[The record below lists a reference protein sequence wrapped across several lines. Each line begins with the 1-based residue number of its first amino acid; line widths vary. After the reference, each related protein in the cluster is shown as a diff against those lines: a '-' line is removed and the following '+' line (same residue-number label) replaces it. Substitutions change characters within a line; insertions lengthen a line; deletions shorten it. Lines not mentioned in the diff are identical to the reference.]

1 MTVVAVLRQLDNSSR
16 MAPQGRLLPVI
27 SPCNRPALQAT
38 LGQEP
43 PFDRYIAG
51 KTLEARF
58 TIVDSR
64 GIQSAFLQEVEL
76 LNL

>member
-1 MTVVAVLRQLDNSSR
+1 MSPVKLVYRLSIIIRLRS
-16 MAPQGRLLPVI
+16 AI
-27 SPCNRPALQAT
+27 
-38 LGQEP
+38 GQEP

-64 GIQSAFLQEVEL
+64 GIQSAFLQEVDTAQSIDRL
-76 LNL
+76 QHS